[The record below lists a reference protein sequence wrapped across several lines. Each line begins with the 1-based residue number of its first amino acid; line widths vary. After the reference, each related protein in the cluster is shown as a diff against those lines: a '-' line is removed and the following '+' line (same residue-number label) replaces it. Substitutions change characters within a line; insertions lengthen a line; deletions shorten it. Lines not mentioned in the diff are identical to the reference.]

1 MNIVNIKR
9 ELNLI
14 YYGYDEENKAFLT
27 KIDSS
32 VAIKEFPKIL
42 EKLEEYKI
50 NYNIV
55 NMSYIKVE
63 I

>member
-1 MNIVNIKR
+1 MSICDVKK

-27 KIDSS
+27 KMDSS
-32 VAIKEFPKIL
+32 TAIREFTKIL
-42 EKLEEYKI
+42 EKLEEYQI

-55 NMSYIKVE
+55 NMSYIK
-63 I
+63 IDL

>member
-1 MNIVNIKR
+1 MNMNDIKK

-27 KIDSS
+27 KMDSS
-32 VAIKEFPKIL
+32 ITIAEFTKLL
-42 EKLEEYKI
+42 EKLEEYNI
-50 NYNIV
+50 SYNV
-55 NMSYIKVE
+55 KNMSYIEVD